1 MKIGLIGAAGQLA
14 ADLLIKLEGHDVLPL
29 TRAEL
34 DICRPETIDATLDP
48 LDLDVV
54 INTAAYNLVDK
65 AETEPLAAFEVNGAG
80 VANLARYIGKRN
92 WRLIHFSTD
101 YVFGQDETR
110 ATPWTEAD
118 LPGPSCIYG
127 ISKLAGEHA
136 VLAYAP
142 LSLVLR
148 TCGLYGHKGS
158 RGKGGNFVETMLRLA
173 DSGKPL
179 RIVGDQFCTPSF
191 THDIAEATKLLLN
204 TDARGVLNLTNDG
217 SCSWYE
223 FAKTIFEIA
232 GKKADLTSIT
242 AAEFGAA
249 ARRPAYSV
257 LSLARLEQLGLPKM
271 PPWRNGVERYLKN
284 RPSTP

>member
-1 MKIGLIGAAGQLA
+1 MRIGLIGAAGQLA
-14 ADLLIKLEGHDVLPL
+14 ADLLIKLDDHDVLPL
-29 TRAEL
+29 TREKL
-34 DICRPETIDATLDP
+34 DICHPETIAAALDP
-48 LDLDVV
+48 FDLDVV

-80 VANLARYIGKRN
+80 VANLARYTAKRG

-110 ATPWTEAD
+110 QTPWTEAD
-118 LPGPSCIYG
+118 LPGPSCLYG

-142 LSLVLR
+142 HSLVLR

-158 RGKGGNFVETMLRLA
+158 RGKGGNFVETMLKLA
-173 DSGKPL
+173 DAGKPL
-179 RIVGDQFCTPSF
+179 RIVGNQFCTPSF
-191 THDIAEATKLLLN
+191 TYDIAEATKQLLDTN
-204 TDARGVLNLTNDG
+204 ASGVLNLTNDG

-223 FAKTIFEIA
+223 FAEAIFEIA

-242 AAEFGAA
+242 ATEFGAP

-257 LSLARLEQLGLPKM
+257 LSLARLEKLGLPKM
-271 PPWRNGVERYLKN
+271 SHWRNALDRYLKN
-284 RPSTP
+284 RASAT